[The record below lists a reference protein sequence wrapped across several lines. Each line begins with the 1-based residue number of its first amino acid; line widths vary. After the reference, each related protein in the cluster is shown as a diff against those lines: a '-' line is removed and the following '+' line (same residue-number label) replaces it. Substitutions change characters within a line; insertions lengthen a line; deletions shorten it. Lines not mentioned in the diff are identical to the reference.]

1 MPLTRHHT
9 GRWLYQFDR
18 LINGQRIRANK
29 LLPAGW
35 TRVQALAFDQRETA
49 RLFGAATGGVPQGA

>member
-1 MPLTRHHT
+1 MTADELKQALTEA
-9 GRWLYQFDR
+9 GW
-18 LINGQRIRANK
+18 RISANK